1 LNQALIQRA
10 VERVMPAAIATGLYV
25 SLATFQSS
33 DANDFPDGFYSGQY
47 QALSGLTNLPCMRAP
62 SSPSSIVATEIKGL
76 SDIMANELLDVT
88 FTAYYTTLD
97 AGWRQGWRVV
107 IGDNDGAGNL
117 INPVDY
123 DLMGVGVDSQSQHS
137 AAKVRL
143 VTV

>member
-1 LNQALIQRA
+1 
-10 VERVMPAAIATGLYV
+10 MPAAIRTGLYV

-33 DANDFPDGFYSGQY
+33 DAADFPDGFYDTSPGAFQP
-47 QALSGLTNLPCMRAP
+47 LPGLANLPCMRAP
-62 SSPSSIVATEIKGL
+62 SSPSSIVATEVKGL
-76 SDIMANELLDVT
+76 KEIMSDELLDVT
-88 FTAYYTTLD
+88 FTTYYTVLD
-97 AGWRQGWRVV
+97 AGWRDGWRVV

-143 VTV
+143 VTI